1 MRSVSCSSNPGAN
14 NGMITGASSTNS
26 AVIRPSDTEITNTS
40 ADATRNASFRPRC
53 SSCSVK
59 TGTNAACSAAS
70 ANRLRIRFG
79 TWNAIV
85 NALIGP
91 FTPK

>member
-1 MRSVSCSSNPGAN
+1 
-14 NGMITGASSTNS
+14 MITGASSTNTALS
-26 AVIRPSDTEITNTS
+26 TPRDTEITNSS
-40 ADATRNASFRPRC
+40 AEATRKASSRLRC

-59 TGTNAACSAAS
+59 TGTNAAWSAES
-70 ANRLRIRFG
+70 ANRLRTRFG

-91 FTPK
+91 VTPK

>member
-1 MRSVSCSSNPGAN
+1 
-14 NGMITGASSTNS
+14 MITGASSTNR
-26 AVIRPSDTEITNTS
+26 AVSTPSETEITNSS
-40 ADATRNASFRPRC
+40 AEATRNASWRLRC
-53 SSCSVK
+53 SSCSVN

-70 ANRLRIRFG
+70 ANRLRTRFG